1 MKKLAKPWRR
11 KALSVD
17 KRQPEVAFK
26 VAVLWGLFGC
36 SGVVVADDEIMPDM
50 EFLEYLGSWE
60 ESDEDWVLLTD
71 IVTEQVAAEDQRTD
85 PASQEEESVEADD
98 ES

>member
-1 MKKLAKPWRR
+1 MATSADKPDYV
-11 KALSVD
+11 LS
-17 KRQPEVAFK
+17 

-36 SGVVVADDEIMPDM
+36 SGVVLADDEQPDM

-60 ESDEDWVLLTD
+60 ESDEDWLLFYVPEIEAVATD
-71 IVTEQVAAEDQRTD
+71 EKKRSD
-85 PASQEEESVEADD
+85 PAPAGKESTESDD

>member
-1 MKKLAKPWRR
+1 MNLWNRR
-11 KALSVD
+11 IMSAD
-17 KRQPEVAFK
+17 KRQPEIAFK

-36 SGVVVADDEIMPDM
+36 SGVVVADDEAMPAM

-60 ESDEDWVLLTD
+60 ESDEDWVLLSD
-71 IVTEQVAAEDQRTD
+71 VLTEQVASEDKRTD
-85 PASQEEESVEADD
+85 PASKEKESVETDD

>member
-1 MKKLAKPWRR
+1 MLTKLWKP
-11 KALSVD
+11 KTLSAD

-36 SGVVVADDEIMPDM
+36 SGVVAADDGLMPDI

-60 ESDEDWVLLTD
+60 ESDEDWVVLAAEAA
-71 IVTEQVAAEDQRTD
+71 EQVASDEKRTD
-85 PASQEEESVEADD
+85 PVLKEKESVETDD

>member
-1 MKKLAKPWRR
+1 MATSADKPEYV
-11 KALSVD
+11 LS
-17 KRQPEVAFK
+17 

-36 SGVVVADDEIMPDM
+36 SGVVLAEDEQPDM

-60 ESDEDWVLLTD
+60 ESDEDWLLFD
-71 IVTEQVAAEDQRTD
+71 VKNDEVVAADEIERSD
-85 PASQEEESVEADD
+85 PAASGKESTETDD

>member
-1 MKKLAKPWRR
+1 MATSADKPDHV
-11 KALSVD
+11 LG
-17 KRQPEVAFK
+17 

-36 SGVVVADDEIMPDM
+36 SGVVVADDEQPDM

-60 ESDEDWVLLTD
+60 ETDEDWLLFD
-71 IVTEQVAAEDQRTD
+71 ARDGEAVAADEKERSD
-85 PASQEEESVEADD
+85 PAPAGKESTESDD

>member
-1 MKKLAKPWRR
+1 MATSADKPDYV
-11 KALSVD
+11 LS
-17 KRQPEVAFK
+17 

-36 SGVVVADDEIMPDM
+36 SGVVVAEDEQPDM

-60 ESDEDWVLLTD
+60 ESDEDWLLFD
-71 IVTEQVAAEDQRTD
+71 VRDGEAVAADEQKRSD
-85 PASQEEESVEADD
+85 PAASGKESTESDD